1 MTAILDILA
10 VSVHP
15 VEHMRDMHLAEV
27 RIAFVHQRIGAIIGY
42 EPGQTL
48 HIPSHIFLARE
59 VEVRSGTRLTIVIL
73 GQIDDMVVLAKLRI
87 DISILLRR
95 EGIESQYGV
104 HRGAEIHQVTIGS
117 GTVRRIDRQPERGV
131 ILLEYIVFRRT
142 RHAVVLIGLEG
153 ERRTAKG

>member
-1 MTAILDILA
+1 MG
-10 VSVHP
+10 
-15 VEHMRDMHLAEV
+15 DMHLAEV
-27 RIAFVHQRIGAIIGY
+27 SIAFVHQRIGAIVGY
-42 EPGQTL
+42 EPRQTL
-48 HIPSHIFLARE
+48 HIPSHIFLTGE
-59 VEVRSGTRLTIVIL
+59 VESCAGTRRTIVIL

-87 DISILLRR
+87 DIFIQRRR

-142 RHAVVLIGLEG
+142 RFAVVLIGLEG